1 MENNA
6 ITNLTPTNP
15 LEAQCTDFFTTM
27 DLSLIENKKLLL
39 KAITQPDIN
48 LTDYLDKPF
57 KIVDCYIEPC
67 TIDTDSGPITSNR
80 LILFDENGTSYSTVS
95 VGIINSIQRMLI
107 ITPDISDF
115 RVKVV
120 QIKTKKGFRTFSL
133 IPE

>member
-6 ITNLTPTNP
+6 ITNLPPTNP
-15 LEAQCTDFFTTM
+15 LETQHTNFFTTM
-27 DLSLIENKKLLL
+27 DLDDIDNKKLLL

-67 TIDTDSGPITSNR
+67 TIDTDSGPIAANR

-95 VGIINSIQRMLI
+95 VGIINSIQRMLLI
-107 ITPDISDF
+107 VPDLSEIC
-115 RVKVV
+115 VKVV
-120 QIKTKKGFRTFSL
+120 QIKTKKGFRTYSL